1 MLFGHE
7 VEDFEIGVTGIC
19 KVVGDM
25 CGDVHRQTSFQGDL
39 LAADFPNT
47 FSANDIEEL
56 LGTVQVQTAADVGL
70 DGGHGHHPAIGG
82 SILVEKPALEKAVMQ
97 LFGPG
102 FVDFQEF
109 NRYRATPQFDSFRGL
124 LVWVTG
130 TE

>member
-56 LGTVQVQTAADVGL
+56 LGTVQVQL
-70 DGGHGHHPAIGG
+70 RP
-82 SILVEKPALEKAVMQ
+82 
-97 LFGPG
+97 
-102 FVDFQEF
+102 
-109 NRYRATPQFDSFRGL
+109 ATPGSAT
-124 LVWVTG
+124 TG
-130 TE
+130 STPSGKDQTETRPRFQWLFVP